1 MAATIGQVI
10 VDLKAQTAQFHAEMR
25 RTAGQFNSSLER
37 MKSDASKFR
46 AYVVGAFAAIGGAQ
60 LFRNLIEQNRN
71 LESMKG
77 SLQTVTGSAEAAA
90 GAMQRLMGFAEKTPF
105 TLDQS
110 IQAFIKLKA
119 LGLDPSERAMM
130 SYGNTAS
137 AMGKDMVQMIEA
149 VADASTGEMERLK
162 EFGIKAKQEGDK
174 VQFVFRGT
182 TTEVARN
189 AQAIQEYLIKIGETD
204 FGGAMERQMAGLPG
218 KLSNLEDSISRVAF
232 AIGEGGFTRAVAS
245 ASEALAGWISSF
257 VESGGAAR
265 IGEVLGGSLERAA
278 KAIQENVAGIK
289 AAVGALAGAA
299 FPTVLKAIAGGF
311 MSVAVAVKQLT
322 VALAKNP
329 LTLLGVVLS
338 TAVAE
343 LWIFRD
349 ELVTLGG
356 TTAQVGDFV
365 AAAWTQTWRVLGD
378 VWEGIK
384 AGAAA
389 VAASFGGIFEG
400 MSLNQAAALQ
410 VMGPVITR
418 FFTGALQGAKL
429 FTNFVIGL
437 FSAIPRVVAT
447 AAGAIYEH
455 FRDAFTKI
463 SELAR
468 TFGEGF
474 LAVFNFDF
482 SFASF
487 RDTLQKDVLAP
498 TQDVMSQVVDSFL
511 DSFRVDYLSSITG
524 SIADFSKAAIT
535 ETTEYW
541 RDFWERIK
549 TDAAARAAARQAV
562 AERPAPVGQPE
573 APEAVKSVASTEGLD
588 DLLKQMKKEREEQ
601 QKAMEQM
608 AGQLTME
615 FDPQAKYAKQVSDL
629 NALREEG
636 LISAE
641 VYTRALAAAN
651 IELRRSLEDLLVL
664 SRQWVDGAVVALA
677 QYADAAKDA
686 AKNFHEVFTN
696 TFKSLEDQ
704 LTEFFT
710 TLKLNFKSLIDS
722 IRADLTRVFV
732 RQQITG
738 PLASWLG
745 QSVLGGP
752 EELFNFGGFRAAGGT
767 VEPGT
772 AYVVGE
778 RGKELFIP
786 QQPGLIVP
794 NEKVSSFTK
803 VVESVREYMP
813 FGTGGKREAL
823 AGATLFTA
831 LQSTNHSREKVSS
844 FSKVLETVR
853 NSAREKVNNFS
864 TVLESVKE
872 YLPFGGFRAAG
883 GRVEPGMAYVVG
895 EAGREAYVPDV
906 SVNVPGMRS
915 LAAAGVPSGDGRGG
929 VEISGDINVY
939 VDGGQGQGTWRRA
952 GVQIAE
958 EAMLS
963 LREAR
968 SVM

>member
-25 RTAGQFNSSLER
+25 RTAGQFNASLER
-37 MKSDASKFR
+37 MKADASKFR
-46 AYVVGAFAAIGGAQ
+46 SFVVGAFAAIGGAQ
-60 LFRNLIEQNRN
+60 LFRGLIEQNKN

-90 GAMQRLMGFAEKTPF
+90 AAQQRLMTFAEKTPF

-110 IQAFIKLKA
+110 IEAFIKLKA
-119 LGLDPSERAMM
+119 LGLDPSERAMR

-162 EFGIKAKQEGDK
+162 EFGIKAEQEGNK
-174 VQFVFRGT
+174 VQFTFRGV

-189 AQAIQEYLIKIGETD
+189 AEAIQEYLIRIGETD
-204 FGGAMERQMAGLPG
+204 FAGAMDRQMAGLPG
-218 KLSNLEDSISRVAF
+218 KLSNLEDSISRVVF
-232 AIGEGGFTRAVAS
+232 AIGEGGFTKAVAG
-245 ASEALAGWISSF
+245 AAEALAGWISSF

-299 FPTVLKAIAGGF
+299 FPAVLKAIAGGF
-311 MSVAVAVKQLT
+311 LSVAAAVKQLT
-322 VALAKNP
+322 IAMAKNP
-329 LTLLGVVLS
+329 LTLLGIVLS

-343 LWIFRD
+343 LVLFRD
-349 ELVTLGG
+349 EVVTLGG
-356 TTAQVGDFV
+356 TTAQVGDFI

-389 VAASFGGIFEG
+389 VAASFGSIFEV

-410 VMGPVITR
+410 VMGPVIAR

-429 FTNFVIGL
+429 FANFVIGL
-437 FSAIPRVVAT
+437 FSAIPRVVST
-447 AAGAIYEH
+447 AAGAIFEH

-487 RDTLQKDVLAP
+487 RDALQRDVLAP

-511 DSFRVDYLSSITG
+511 NSFRVDYLSSITG
-524 SIADFSKAAIT
+524 SIADFSRAAIT

-549 TDAAARAAARQAV
+549 ADAAARAAARQAV
-562 AERPAPVGQPE
+562 VERPAPVGYPE
-573 APEAVKSVASTEGLD
+573 PETAAIKSGASTEGLD

-615 FDPQAKYAKQVSDL
+615 FDPQAKYAQSVKEL
-629 NALREEG
+629 NTLRDEG
-636 LISAE
+636 LITAE
-641 VYTRALAAAN
+641 THTRALAAAN

-686 AKNFHEVFTN
+686 AKNFHEVFSN
-696 TFKSLEDQ
+696 AFKSLEDQ

-710 TLKLNFKSLIDS
+710 TLKLDFKSLIDS

-752 EELFNFGGFRAAGGT
+752 AELFSFGGFRAAGGA
-767 VEPGT
+767 VEPGA

-778 RGKELFIP
+778 RGKELFVP
-786 QQPGLIVP
+786 EMPGRIVP
-794 NEKVSSFTK
+794 NERVSSFTK
-803 VVESVREYMP
+803 VVESVKQYLP
-813 FGTGGKREAL
+813 FGINGNREAP
-823 AGATLFTA
+823 AGSTLFTA
-831 LQSTNHSREKVSS
+831 LERDSKSERASEKVRS

-853 NSAREKVNNFS
+853 
-864 TVLESVKE
+864 E

-895 EAGREAYVPDV
+895 EMGREAYVPDV

-915 LAAAGVPSGDGRGG
+915 LAAAGVEGGGRDSG